1 MHGAM
6 QTVHDFPVMHLD
18 GKLAAA
24 VEAYR
29 RQIDGTDDGPDS
41 VAEEQLGMK
50 LEPLEPMHLD
60 ADIIQDPQASD
71 TFDEFLLL
79 QLVRRARQ
87 HVHFHATMFAR
98 TSRSIITGSW

>member
-24 VEAYR
+24 VEASR

-41 VAEEQLGMK
+41 VAEEQFGME
-50 LEPLEPMHLD
+50 LEPLQPVHLD
-60 ADIIQDPQASD
+60 ADIIQDSQASNPL
-71 TFDEFLLL
+71 DEFFLL
-79 QLVRRARQ
+79 QLVWRARQ
-87 HVHFHATMFAR
+87 HVHLHPTMVCPD
-98 TSRSIITGSW
+98 